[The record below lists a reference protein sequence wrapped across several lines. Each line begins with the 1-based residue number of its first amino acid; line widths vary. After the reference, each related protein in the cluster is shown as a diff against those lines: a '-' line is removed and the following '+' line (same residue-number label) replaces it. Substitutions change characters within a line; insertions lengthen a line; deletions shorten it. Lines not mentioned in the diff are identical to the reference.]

1 MIPIK
6 RADEASTG
14 FVIYQYHK
22 IQRAGDDN
30 LRGKERLCLRFSAD
44 CILKELTGCTDKLL
58 TQTYCNLT
66 SKLRLPHK
74 IHLLMMISVSESR
87 IPEIS

>member
-14 FVIYQYHK
+14 FDIYQYHK
-22 IQRAGDDN
+22 IQRTGDDN
-30 LRGKERLCLRFSAD
+30 LRGKERLCLRLGAD
-44 CILKELTGCTDKLL
+44 CIPRELTSHTEKLL

-66 SKLRLPHK
+66 SKLR
-74 IHLLMMISVSESR
+74 
-87 IPEIS
+87 

>member
-1 MIPIK
+1 M
-6 RADEASTG
+6 ADYTPTG

-30 LRGKERLCLRFSAD
+30 LRGKERFCLRFSAD
-44 CILKELTGCTDKLL
+44 CILRELTSRTEKLL
-58 TQTYCNLT
+58 TQTYHNLT
-66 SKLRLPHK
+66 SKLRLPQK

>member
-1 MIPIK
+1 MILIK

-44 CILKELTGCTDKLL
+44 CILRELTSRTEKLL
-58 TQTYCNLT
+58 TQTYYNLT
-66 SKLRLPHK
+66 SKLRLPQM
-74 IHLLMMISVSESR
+74 IMMISVSESR
-87 IPEIS
+87 LPEIS

>member
-44 CILKELTGCTDKLL
+44 CILGIGKWNGKMELGIDKPHRQTFNSNLL
-58 TQTYCNLT
+58 
-66 SKLRLPHK
+66 
-74 IHLLMMISVSESR
+74 
-87 IPEIS
+87 